1 MPNAIPILIL
11 LIGAAIGAAVMTYFF
26 RQLGY
31 RPLIGAAAGATGGA
45 VGALLFTLPLNFCM
59 FAPPEN
65 ALYEVDSIDNV
76 FGVILIAIGLLIVL
90 GSIFAVTRWW
100 SNRSKTQVTAEGV
113 HEPGAFKAR
122 WLAAV
127 LLAPTLIILAL
138 FLYYPSIDT
147 VRLSTLL
154 AKLGSQ
160 KTIFVCVDNY
170 TNVFTDPKYI
180 QSIGTTIFMSLA
192 IVVIGMSLSLM
203 IATMAYQP
211 IKGARIYRILLIWP
225 YAISPAVAGI
235 IFVLMFNP
243 VGGVIN
249 HFMDDLLGLN
259 IGWLN
264 DPTAAP
270 WTVII
275 ASVWKSMGFNILF
288 YIAGL
293 QNVPKDLQESAAID
307 GANALQRFR
316 HIVIPLLSPITFFL
330 VITNLTYAF
339 FETFATINKLTPG
352 GGPLQSTTTLM
363 YRVYQ
368 VGVAQS
374 DLGKGAAQSIILF
387 VMVVGVTLYQFR
399 TSGSRVNYGA

>member
-1 MPNAIPILIL
+1 M
-11 LIGAAIGAAVMTYFF
+11 
-26 RQLGY
+26 
-31 RPLIGAAAGATGGA
+31 IGAAAGATGGA

-59 FAPPEN
+59 FTPPEN
-65 ALYEVDSIDNV
+65 TLYEVDSVDNI

-90 GSIFAVTRWW
+90 GIIFAVARWW
-100 SNRSKTQVTAEGV
+100 SNRGKTQSAAEGV

-192 IVVIGMSLSLM
+192 IVVIGMSFSLM

-235 IFVLMFNP
+235 IFRADV
-243 VGGVIN
+243 
-249 HFMDDLLGLN
+249 
-259 IGWLN
+259 
-264 DPTAAP
+264 
-270 WTVII
+270 
-275 ASVWKSMGFNILF
+275 
-288 YIAGL
+288 
-293 QNVPKDLQESAAID
+293 
-307 GANALQRFR
+307 
-316 HIVIPLLSPITFFL
+316 
-330 VITNLTYAF
+330 
-339 FETFATINKLTPG
+339 
-352 GGPLQSTTTLM
+352 QSG
-363 YRVYQ
+363 RRR
-368 VGVAQS
+368 
-374 DLGKGAAQSIILF
+374 D
-387 VMVVGVTLYQFR
+387 
-399 TSGSRVNYGA
+399 